1 MLANANR
8 FLTLVILLCTA
19 VALSTTAVSQDIGD
33 IINQIAGGDEDAE
46 PDVPRSPIDLLDSDS
61 AATKL
66 QLNNDQREKIK
77 TIIGDFRT
85 QSAAIEKSYDDQLK
99 AITSLGEKLRKRA
112 QFNSE
117 VRTKTGELQTKTEAS
132 LLELLNE
139 QQQTTLKTMVPDP
152 KPATPTP
159 TPSRGAP
166 TIGRT
171 PRGGPPATR
180 SQAPAR
186 RTENTV
192 ASFGPI
198 ADATDAA
205 DSDSPTATVSDAPET
220 AAPAA
225 QAATDSNATLAFNF
239 QEAPWTDVLKLFAK
253 AAGLTLNIRDVPPGS
268 FTYYDREKYTPAQ
281 ALDIM
286 NRMLMQNSF
295 ILVRHDRFLSV
306 FDANKGVPPNL
317 VETVTADELSNR
329 GETEL
334 LRVALPLGERDAA
347 KAAEEVRSLLGPQ
360 GKVAPLE
367 SANSIVITDIAANLI
382 RVQKLLQPPPKL
394 GDDKLT
400 FKAFPLTKIDA
411 AEAADIIRSL
421 LGVQTGVTNVSASQ
435 PSNSG
440 GSTRG
445 RSGRGGFDPRQ
456 MFAQM
461 RGGATP
467 TRSPNTPA
475 AQPAAA
481 PASSKVAVDYRTNS
495 VLVNATA
502 ANMKLVEQMIEAIDI
517 DPNNIDAIANG
528 RSAREPYL
536 EVYEVT
542 TADASEVAKT
552 LNVLHPG
559 TVVNED
565 GKNKRVH
572 IKANAEQH
580 REIAEH
586 IRQLDGGIAGDTFAV
601 LDLKGLSGYDVA
613 TTVAGLYQT
622 QPQQAPSIQ
631 PDPSGRSLIVRGS
644 VTQIQMV
651 QTMIDSLAAQGPYE
665 SSGRAVRVVGT
676 GAASTAFM
684 QQTIGTLLPQVTFTP
699 APQTNSNNQ
708 SSSQNSRSDRNRGS
722 SNGDDDRARRM
733 MEFRERFFGGG
744 GFGRGGSS
752 SGSNS
757 RSGSSRGSSGRGSS
771 ERGR

>member
-1 MLANANR
+1 M
-8 FLTLVILLCTA
+8 
-19 VALSTTAVSQDIGD
+19 SQDIGD
-33 IINQIAGGDEDAE
+33 IINQISGGDEDAE
-46 PDVPRSPIDLLDSDS
+46 PAVPRSPIDLLDSDS

-77 TIIGDFRT
+77 SIIGDFRT
-85 QSAAIEKSYDDQLK
+85 QTEEIQKSYDDRLK

-117 VRTKTGELQTKTEAS
+117 IRTKTGELRTKAEAS

-152 KPATPTP
+152 KPATPAS
-159 TPSRGAP
+159 TPSPG
-166 TIGRT
+166 TLTVGRT
-171 PRGGPPATR
+171 PGNAPPSSP

-198 ADATDAA
+198 PDATDAGESNNPQATVADATDG
-205 DSDSPTATVSDAPET
+205 

-317 VETVTADELSNR
+317 VETVTAEELSDR

-367 SANSIVITDIAANLI
+367 SANSIVVTDIAANLL

-411 AEAADIIRSL
+411 AEAADIVRSL

-435 PSNSG
+435 QSNNS
-440 GSTRG
+440 
-445 RSGRGGFDPRQ
+445 RSSRSRGGFDPRQ
-456 MFAQM
+456 FFSRMRSSGGPTPSASNNNAAQAA
-461 RGGATP
+461 ATP
-467 TRSPNTPA
+467 ST
-475 AQPAAA
+475 
-481 PASSKVAVDYRTNS
+481 SKVAVDYRTNS

-502 ANMKLVEQMIEAIDI
+502 ANMKLVEQMIEAIDV

-536 EVYEVT
+536 EVYEVS

-565 GKNKRVH
+565 GKNKRIH

-580 REIAEH
+580 REISEH

-613 TTVAGLYQT
+613 TTITGLYKN
-622 QPQQAPSIQ
+622 QPTQAPSIQ
-631 PDPSGRSLIVRGS
+631 SDPSGRSLIVRGS
-644 VTQIQMV
+644 VSQIQMV
-651 QTMIDSLAAQGPYE
+651 QSMIDSLEKQGPYE
-665 SSGRAVRVVGT
+665 SSGRAVQVVGS

-684 QQTIGTLLPQVTFTP
+684 QQTISSLLPQVTFTA
-699 APQTNSNNQ
+699 APQTTNNNNQ
-708 SSSQNSRSDRNRGS
+708 SSSRNSRSNRNSQS

-744 GFGRGGSS
+744 GFNRGGSS

-757 RSGSSRGSSGRGSS
+757 RSGSSRSSFGRSSSGRG
-771 ERGR
+771 R